1 MVADPVVHTVA
12 LGQVQAFDHIW
23 QQQQT
28 LGTFWRYQG
37 FWSYGGIQQV
47 QKGLS
52 IFHLAALG
60 VLLV

>member
-1 MVADPVVHTVA
+1 VLIHGYLGYEGSLLPAVTLAMIAYPVVHTVA

-37 FWSYGGIQQV
+37 FW
-47 QKGLS
+47 
-52 IFHLAALG
+52 
-60 VLLV
+60 